1 MLTIIDCVVSLVDQI
16 LPVALLEVKVT
27 LSPEQKVSGPFAV
40 TEGVAGS
47 GFTVTL
53 VVAEVSDWQS
63 PSFTSTQYAP
73 VVETVID
80 WVVSFVD
87 QRLPVGLLEVKV
99 TLSPAQNVNGPL
111 AVIEGVAGAGFTV
124 TTTGADSDVQPKMF
138 RRLTV

>member
-1 MLTIIDCVVSLVDQI
+1 MPTVIDCVVSFVDQR

-27 LSPEQKVSGPFAV
+27 LSPSQNVSGPFAV
-40 TEGVAGS
+40 TDGVAGS
-47 GFTVTL
+47 GFTVTF

-73 VVETVID
+73 VAETVID
-80 WVVSFVD
+80 CVVSFVD
-87 QRLPVGLLEVKV
+87 QKFPVGLLDVKV
-99 TLSPAQNVNGPL
+99 TLSPTQKVRGPF
-111 AVIEGVAGAGFTV
+111 AVIVGVAGVGFTV